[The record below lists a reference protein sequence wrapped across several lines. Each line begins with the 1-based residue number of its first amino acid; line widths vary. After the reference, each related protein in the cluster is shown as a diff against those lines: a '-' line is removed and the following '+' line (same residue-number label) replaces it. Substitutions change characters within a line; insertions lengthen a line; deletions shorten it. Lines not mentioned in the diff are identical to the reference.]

1 MINKPTHISGSFI
14 AHAYVMLISC
24 LMDELFTN
32 ATVGKIY
39 FSDHD
44 AVRVIIE
51 RNAVEFDTGPEN
63 IKWSGKKEGIIV
75 FLGLFSNFNSFSS
88 ALKIAI

>member
-1 MINKPTHISGSFI
+1 
-14 AHAYVMLISC
+14 MLISC

-63 IKWSGKKEGIIV
+63 
-75 FLGLFSNFNSFSS
+75 
-88 ALKIAI
+88 LK